1 MSFQDFVDLDIYNI
15 IFSNINNLFL
25 SDQFSIIIFQRIN
38 VKQTCPDTL
47 ISPIKQVANL
57 SSCENRVKQIFL
69 LTDGGVSNADEVVRV
84 ASKAVK
90 PYVNENGE
98 TFPNFYHNRIFT
110 LAIGHRASQSL
121 CRELAMKSHGT
132 TEACDETN
140 FAENSGPVSFYP
152 KF

>member
-1 MSFQDFVDLDIYNI
+1 M
-15 IFSNINNLFL
+15 FS
-25 SDQFSIIIFQRIN
+25 SDQFSIIIFLPIKA
-38 VKQTCPDTL
+38 KQTCSDTL
-47 ISPIKQVANL
+47 ASPIKQVVDL

-69 LTDGGVSNADEVVRV
+69 LTDGSVNNAHEVVRV

-121 CRELAMKSHGT
+121 CRELATKSHGT

-140 FAENSGPVSFYP
+140 FAENSGLVSFYR
-152 KF
+152 KFYLHIRP